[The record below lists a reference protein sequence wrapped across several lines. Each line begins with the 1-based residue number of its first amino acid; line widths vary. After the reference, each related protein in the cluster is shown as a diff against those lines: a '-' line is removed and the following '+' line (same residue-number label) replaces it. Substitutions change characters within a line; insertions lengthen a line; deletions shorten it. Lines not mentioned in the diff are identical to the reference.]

1 MSTGLLREGVA
12 AAPYPT
18 PLTPL
23 RMPARLL
30 ITTSQSPTTTD
41 GSEGVRQPQQLRG
54 ERRVEAILD
63 AAAGIIAQHGLPALT
78 VQALADRAQT
88 SKGSLYH
95 FFPDLRAVLCALA
108 DRHSAA
114 LTALSAEMIGDA
126 SIPWATLSLS
136 DVIDRVL
143 APLAYLK
150 AHPDLLALARTPEAI
165 GRSTRRL
172 TPFRELIAHA
182 LAQRCPRLTAARRL
196 AGASAM
202 VAMVDGVV
210 GYALRADDVSPDH
223 MMAELH
229 RALCAYLAALDE
241 CGAAESF
248 TLGG

>member
-1 MSTGLLREGVA
+1 
-12 AAPYPT
+12 
-18 PLTPL
+18 
-23 RMPARLL
+23 MPPRAHTLS
-30 ITTSQSPTTTD
+30 SQSPPSVE
-41 GSEGVRQPQQLRG
+41 GSEGIRQPQQLRG

-63 AAAGIIAQHGLPALT
+63 AAAAIVGEQGLPALT

-95 FFPDLRAVLCALA
+95 FFPDLRAVLCALS

-126 SIPWATLSLS
+126 SIPWATLPISE
-136 DVIDRVL
+136 VIDRIL

-172 TPFRELIAHA
+172 TPFRDLAAHV
-182 LAQRCPRLTAARRL
+182 LQERCPRLAASRRL
-196 AGASAM
+196 AGASTM

-210 GYALRADDVSPDH
+210 GYALRADDVSPDQ
-223 MMAELH
+223 MMLEL
-229 RALCAYLAALDE
+229 RCALCAYLGALDE
-241 CGAAESF
+241 CAATSRAV
-248 TLGG
+248 G

>member
-1 MSTGLLREGVA
+1 
-12 AAPYPT
+12 
-18 PLTPL
+18 
-23 RMPARLL
+23 MPARAY
-30 ITTSQSPTTTD
+30 TATSQSPTTAD

-54 ERRVEAILD
+54 ERRVESILD
-63 AAAGIIAQHGLPALT
+63 AAAAIIAEQGLPALT
-78 VQALADRAQT
+78 VQALADRART

-114 LTALSAEMIGDA
+114 LTALSAEMIADA
-126 SIPWATLSLS
+126 SIPWATLPLS
-136 DVIDRVL
+136 DAIDRIL

-172 TPFRELIAHA
+172 TPYRDLIAHV
-182 LAQRCPRLTAARRL
+182 LGQRCPRLTPAQRL

-210 GYALRADDVSPDH
+210 GYALRADDASPDQ

-229 RALCAYLAALDE
+229 RALCAYLGALDE
-241 CGAAESF
+241 CASVGTS
-248 TLGG
+248 TRRS